1 MVEGILFESR
11 MKIAVPPIDE
21 PVKLREKAYANFT
34 ERLLAR
40 DIRPGQF
47 VSQRELVDITGMP
60 LGAIRELI
68 PRLEADGL
76 IKTVP
81 QRGMQV
87 AHVDV
92 NLIRNAFQFRLI
104 LEKAATAEFVCQAPA
119 SELERLREAH
129 EGVLSAAI
137 NGISAELMARAQA
150 TDWNLHYTVIDAL
163 GNEIISKAY
172 RVNAIKVLLIRQE
185 YTRMSADLV
194 VPVMRE
200 HLSIIN
206 AFETRDPALAVN
218 AMADHINNAR
228 SRALR
233 M

>member
-1 MVEGILFESR
+1 MSGAP
-11 MKIAVPPIDE
+11 AVREAE
-21 PVKLREKAYANFT
+21 PLKLREKAYASFT

-47 VSQRELVDITGMP
+47 VSQRELVEITGMP

-87 AHVDV
+87 AHVDI

-104 LEKAATAEFVCQAPA
+104 LEREAVAEFVRAAPDAELRRLRDAHEAVITEA
-119 SELERLREAH
+119 SEA
-129 EGVLSAAI
+129 VTPD
-137 NGISAELMARAQA
+137 LMARAQA
-150 TDWNLHYTVIDAL
+150 TDWDLHYTVIDYL

-185 YTRMSADLV
+185 HTRLSERIV
-194 VPVMRE
+194 VPVMAE
-200 HLSIIN
+200 HLRIIA
-206 AFETRDPALAVN
+206 AFETRDVATSVA
-218 AMADHINNAR
+218 AISEHINNAR
-228 SRALR
+228 ARAMR
-233 M
+233 V

>member
-1 MVEGILFESR
+1 VRTGL
-11 MKIAVPPIDE
+11 A
-21 PVKLREKAYANFT
+21 PVDDAPQKLREKAYASFT
-34 ERLLAR
+34 EKLINR
-40 DIRPGQF
+40 DIRAGQF

-92 NLIRNAFQFRLI
+92 SLIRNAFQFRLI
-104 LEKAATAEFVCQAPA
+104 LEREAAAEFVRSAPDA
-119 SELERLREAH
+119 EIARLRAAH
-129 EGVLSAAI
+129 EAIVAEAAAGVTPD
-137 NGISAELMARAQA
+137 LMARAQA
-150 TDWNLHYTVIDAL
+150 TDWDLHYTVIDSL

-185 YTRMSADLV
+185 QTRLSEAIV
-194 VPVMRE
+194 VPVMEE
-200 HLSIIN
+200 HLGIIA
-206 AFETRDPALAVN
+206 AFETRDPAQAAAALGA
-218 AMADHINNAR
+218 HIDNAR
-228 SRALR
+228 SRAMRL
-233 M
+233 